1 MQRRKLT
8 ALTIMYIAGIAAG
21 YFMLERSRPAEAVG
35 FMAALAIAV
44 CVAGDNIGTEKN
56 RYALI
61 AMMIAGLA
69 MFAIRFSI
77 YDSYESQLAASGGDE
92 NYAELTGRVRNANM
106 KDDSLR
112 ITIRPE
118 GAGLLTPDVYASIRG
133 CDEEAIK

>member
-61 AMMIAGLA
+61 NIGICNKRL
-69 MFAIRFSI
+69 
-77 YDSYESQLAASGGDE
+77 
-92 NYAELTGRVRNANM
+92 
-106 KDDSLR
+106 KDNLKP
-112 ITIRPE
+112 II
-118 GAGLLTPDVYASIRG
+118 G
-133 CDEEAIK
+133 